1 MNILNRLSI
10 IAEDSKVQNQRK
22 LLEKKTPYELAEIY
36 YGDTDIPKG
45 VKLEKDKLIQGILE
59 DMFGKNAVKSKILS
73 AKDWVQ
79 DVEKEREN
87 HPLPEN
93 EQIPEGLFTKPA
105 SQIVN
110 GLLKVSKND
119 IGKAIRKITYYMN
132 RAGKDLTNKNE
143 LEKAKE
149 ELQKRNEK
157 KKEQSSILAELV
169 DLNTMEVKN
178 PEDNLKFIK
187 LSKTDAGFQDIDSY
201 FINDI
206 VQNKEIKDK
215 FYSYISKNFDKSML
229 KNQVSTDK
237 SSGLQPDIESFLEDI
252 FGRPFKVYFG
262 DGLFG
267 IWVAKI
273 PFNKKNL
280 IFLQMEE
287 PKTPAT
293 RMLCVN
299 SDTDVS
305 VLNKMLKDW
314 KVNKMKVLSKTNKTK
329 VESYERILDPKV
341 YYDGGYGSSL
351 LILSSAQFEKLL
363 DAAIEKNFQEPIL
376 KKGDSNHP
384 GLFYLVLNG
393 EHFVLKYSRS
403 DNYMSESDA
412 NKVLKQAKDIV
423 KKSALAVKREM
434 LQKFQKLQD
443 EVFFG
448 KVDDVRNQI
457 FDLIRKF

>member
-10 IAEDSKVQNQRK
+10 LAEDSKVQNQRK
-22 LLEKKTPYELAEIY
+22 LLEKKTPYELAQLY
-36 YGDTDIPKG
+36 YGDTNIPKG
-45 VKLEKDKLIQGILE
+45 VKLEKEKLIQGILE

-157 KKEQSSILAELV
+157 KKEQSSVLAESIN
-169 DLNTMEVKN
+169 LNTMEVKN
-178 PEDNLKFIK
+178 PEDSLKFIK
-187 LSKTDAGFQDIDSY
+187 LSKTDAGFQNIDSY

-305 VLNKMLKDW
+305 VLNKMLKEW
-314 KVNKMKVLSKTNKTK
+314 KGSKMKVLSKVKKK
-329 VESYERILDPKV
+329 VEAYEKILDPKV
-341 YYDGGYGSSL
+341 YYDGGFGSDL
-351 LILSSAQFEKLL
+351 LILTSDKMEKLL
-363 DAAIEKNFQEPIL
+363 DVAIAKNFPLAKLQ
-376 KKGDSNHP
+376 KGNPYHP
-384 GLFYLVLNG
+384 DMQYLNFHG
-393 EHFVLKYSRS
+393 ETIPLLYQRTGQ
-403 DNYMSESDA
+403 NMSEADA
-412 NKVLKQAKDIV
+412 NKILKQANDLI
-423 KKSALAVKREM
+423 KKTALNTKRNF
-434 LQKFQKLQD
+434 LSKFQKLQD
-443 EVFFG
+443 KEFFG
-448 KVDDVRNQI
+448 AIDDLESQ
-457 FDLIRKF
+457 LHALTKK